1 MVRRSAGRSGSAVR
15 LIASLP
21 RGEMLS
27 PEVWGARHHFM
38 QVVLWSHVPFLFVV
52 GLANGMT
59 VGHATVEVGLVAV
72 MALSGHLSSSRT
84 LRSMSISLGLLTSS
98 GVLVHLTGGLIESHF
113 HFFVILPLVALYQ
126 DWRPFLTALAF
137 VLFHHGIVGLI
148 DPASVYNHPAALA
161 SPLKW
166 AVVHAAY
173 VLGLVAVLVF
183 HWRFAE
189 RAEYGRR
196 ESEER
201 FSASFDAAPIG
212 MSLISLDGR
221 FIQVNRSFAEL
232 VGRSVADLGGMGF
245 ADITHPDD
253 LAASFEAVDQLLNGG
268 PPRLL
273 LQKRYVKADGTVIW
287 ARVGGSMVTDHRG
300 RPLYMIA
307 QVEDVTERKEQRE
320 RLEDLVRS
328 KDEFV
333 ASVSHELRTPLTA
346 VVGSTQLLREN
357 RGLSDDDKAE
367 LVDLLASQS
376 MEVANIVEDLLVAA
390 RSDIGTVAIAP
401 RLFSLTEAV
410 NSVIAALPATDRLRV
425 RVDEIPEIVWADPAR
440 VRQILRNLL
449 SNAVRY
455 GGSRIMVRAATGES
469 CVRLEVCDD
478 GPQIPV
484 DQQARIF
491 EPYER
496 AHEAGSQPGSVGL
509 GLTISRQ
516 LARLMDGD
524 LAYSW
529 VEGQSMFVLNLPC
542 AESQAAA
549 VA

>member
-1 MVRRSAGRSGSAVR
+1 
-15 LIASLP
+15 
-21 RGEMLS
+21 
-27 PEVWGARHHFM
+27 
-38 QVVLWSHVPFLFVV
+38 
-52 GLANGMT
+52 
-59 VGHATVEVGLVAV
+59 
-72 MALSGHLSSSRT
+72 
-84 LRSMSISLGLLTSS
+84 
-98 GVLVHLTGGLIESHF
+98 LTGGLIESHF

-221 FIQVNRSFAEL
+221 FIQVNRAFAEL
-232 VGRSVADLGGMGF
+232 VGRSASDLGGMGF

-253 LAASFEAVDQLLNGG
+253 LGASLDAVDRLVCHGASS
-268 PPRLL
+268 LL
-273 LQKRYVKADGTVIW
+273 LEKRYVRAGGTVIW
-287 ARVGGSMVTDHRG
+287 ARVGVSMVTDHRG
-300 RPLYMIA
+300 WPLYMIA

-357 RGLSDDDKAE
+357 KGLSEDDKAE

-484 DQQARIF
+484 DQQERIF

-524 LAYSW
+524 LAYRW
-529 VEGQSMFVLNLPC
+529 VEGRSMFVLDLPC
-542 AESQAAA
+542 AESQAAS

>member
-1 MVRRSAGRSGSAVR
+1 MVRRSPGRSGSAVR

-52 GLANGMT
+52 GLANGMA

-212 MSLISLDGR
+212 MSLTSLDGR
-221 FIQVNRSFAEL
+221 FIQVNRAFAEL

-245 ADITHPDD
+245 AEITHPDD
-253 LAASFEAVDQLLNGG
+253 LAASVDAVDQLLNGG

-287 ARVGGSMVTDHRG
+287 ARVGVSLVTDHRG

-357 RGLSDDDKAE
+357 KGLSEADKAE

-390 RSDIGTVAIAP
+390 RSDIGTVAVAP

-529 VEGQSMFVLNLPC
+529 VEGQSMFVLDLPC

>member
-1 MVRRSAGRSGSAVR
+1 
-15 LIASLP
+15 
-21 RGEMLS
+21 MLS
-27 PEVWGARHHFM
+27 AEAWQARHRFM
-38 QVVLWSHVPFLFVV
+38 QFVLWAHLPFLF
-52 GLANGMT
+52 T
-59 VGHATVEVGLVAV
+59 VGVVNGEDVGHVAAEVMLVATLAV
-72 MALSGHLSSSRT
+72 LGHMPGSRH
-84 LRSMSISLGLLTSS
+84 LRAMTISLGLLTSS
-98 GVLVHLTGGLIESHF
+98 GILVHLTGGLIESHF

-126 DWRPFLTALAF
+126 DWRPFLTALGF

-148 DPASVYNHPAALA
+148 DSESVYNHPAALA

-166 AVVHAAY
+166 AVVHATY

-189 RAEYGRR
+189 RAEAGRR
-196 ESEER
+196 ESEDR

-212 MSLISLDGR
+212 MSLTSPDGR
-221 FIQVNRSFAEL
+221 FLQVNRAFAEL
-232 VGRSVADLGGMGF
+232 VGRSVADLSGMTF

-253 LAASFEAVDQLLNGG
+253 LAASFEAVEQLSNGSL
-268 PPRLL
+268 PRLL
-273 LQKRYVKADGTVIW
+273 LEKRYVKADGMVIW
-287 ARVGGSMVTDHRG
+287 ARVGLSVVTDHQG
-300 RPLYMIA
+300 RPAYLIA

-357 RGLSDDDKAE
+357 DGLSEDDKAE
-367 LVDLLASQS
+367 LVELLASQS

-410 NSVIAALPATDRLRV
+410 NAVIAALPATDRLRV
-425 RVDEIPEIVWADPAR
+425 RIDEIPDTAWADPAR

-455 GGSRIMVRAATGES
+455 GGNHITVRSARGES

-478 GPQIPV
+478 GPQIPAV
-484 DQQARIF
+484 LQARIF

-496 AHEAGSQPGSVGL
+496 AHEVGSQPGSVGL

-524 LAYSW
+524 LGYRW
-529 VEGQSMFVLNLPC
+529 TLGQSVFVLDLPC
-542 AESQAAA
+542 AEARAAA